1 MSPGK
6 PLRPRRGG
14 GWVAWGG
21 DACVALGGGGR
32 RSHDQD
38 EGDASVPP
46 PTSTTPAPTGPKP
59 PPRRHHKIPT
69 LESSAPAPTNVTLRL
84 QKNLPV

>member
-21 DACVALGGGGR
+21 DACVALGGEGR
-32 RSHDQD
+32 RPSPHVHHPRPYGS
-38 EGDASVPP
+38 EAASET
-46 PTSTTPAPTGPKP
+46 TS
-59 PPRRHHKIPT
+59 
-69 LESSAPAPTNVTLRL
+69 
-84 QKNLPV
+84 